1 MGIIALILGILSL
14 ILFFLK
20 VGTTYTIAALILS
33 IGLAITEL
41 IYNKEKY
48 NKICSIIS
56 FIFAIITTILVIVD
70 IFILKEPTKEKNS
83 IVSEKVFNLSNTNY
97 TNNISN
103 TTKYEIGESTLTEGL
118 SSSKIYD
125 STIYNIENPFVNQ
138 HVTLTL
144 TNVNPEYISNKNG
157 DSSIPLN
164 ELVASVSFNFKN
176 TSDKDLEINPM
187 NFKATNNDNVI
198 LNRYYPQGS
207 EVNGTATLKPG
218 DEKSVTLYYKIPSDL
233 KNFKITFDFYPMI
246 NIEPIFD
253 INL

>member
-83 IVSEKVFNLSNTNY
+83 IISE
-97 TNNISN
+97 
-103 TTKYEIGESTLTEGL
+103 
-118 SSSKIYD
+118 
-125 STIYNIENPFVNQ
+125 
-138 HVTLTL
+138 
-144 TNVNPEYISNKNG
+144 NK
-157 DSSIPLN
+157 
-164 ELVASVSFNFKN
+164 
-176 TSDKDLEINPM
+176 
-187 NFKATNNDNVI
+187 
-198 LNRYYPQGS
+198 
-207 EVNGTATLKPG
+207 
-218 DEKSVTLYYKIPSDL
+218 
-233 KNFKITFDFYPMI
+233 
-246 NIEPIFD
+246 
-253 INL
+253 